1 MTKGP
6 GMFDSNGSNGGT
18 GTSPAHAY
26 RAYVFRQPTGRDGE
40 RVWRLIADCPPLDEN
55 SLYCNLLQCT
65 HFSDTCLLA
74 EDKGA
79 LRGWVS
85 AYRPPND
92 PETLFVWQIA
102 VHPKARGSGL
112 GRALIRELLARPAA
126 EGVKRLRTTVTADNH
141 ASWAL
146 FESVAGAL
154 NAPIDRK
161 VWFSQD
167 IHFRDTHPS
176 EHLITIGPIPNRN
189 AQFDLAAAPV

>member
-1 MTKGP
+1 MTMGP
-6 GMFDSNGSNGGT
+6 GQIESNGDAA
-18 GTSPAHAY
+18 TSSARAY
-26 RAYVFRQPTGRDGE
+26 QGYVFRQPTDRDGE

-102 VHPKARGSGL
+102 VHKAARGSGF
-112 GRALIRELLARPAA
+112 GSALIKELLTRPGVR
-126 EGVKRLRTTVTADNH
+126 GVKHLRTTITSDNQ

-146 FESVAGAL
+146 FRSVAAAL
-154 NAPIDRK
+154 NAPIDRQL
-161 VWFSQD
+161 WFSQD
-167 IHFRDTHPS
+167 IHFQGRHPS
-176 EHLITIGPIPNRN
+176 EHMITIGPIPEQN
-189 AQFDLAAAPV
+189 AQSDLAAARV